1 MGTGSLLLAFVGIKV
16 ALVVLFWVATARGL
30 ALGERI
36 EARKRAEREAAQA
49 RAAVKPALV
58 EISRPAA

>member
-1 MGTGSLLLAFVGIKV
+1 MNTSLLLAFVGIKV
-16 ALVVLFWVATARGL
+16 ALALLFWRAAVKGL

-49 RAAVKPALV
+49 AEQRAA
-58 EISRPAA
+58 AAEVPRTAA

>member
-1 MGTGSLLLAFVGIKV
+1 MNTSLLLAFVGIKV
-16 ALVVLFWVATARGL
+16 ALALLFWRAAVKGL

-49 RAAVKPALV
+49 AVAVNAL
-58 EISRPAA
+58 RPAGRRRARG